1 MHARKLSGRAR
12 GNGADRDAGHLTHAT
27 MSNSYPNYDAAL
39 CGKKP
44 GPRSM
49 GWQPAEQA
57 PVTCEDCIEALGKIA
72 NDLSTP
78 IAERQQLFNL
88 VF

>member
-12 GNGADRDAGHLTHAT
+12 SKGADRDAGIVIHAVADGA
-27 MSNSYPNYDAAL
+27 YPSYDAAL

-57 PVTCEDCIEALGKIA
+57 PVTCERCIKALGKIA
-72 NDLSTP
+72 KDGATGD
-78 IAERQQLFNL
+78 
-88 VF
+88 

>member
-12 GNGADRDAGHLTHAT
+12 SKGADRDAGHLTHAVVDGA
-27 MSNSYPNYDAAL
+27 YPSCDAAL
-39 CGKKP
+39 CAKKP
-44 GPRSM
+44 RPRSM

-57 PVTCEDCIEALGKIA
+57 PVTCERCIKALGKIA

>member
-12 GNGADRDAGHLTHAT
+12 SKGADRDAGIVIHAVADGA
-27 MSNSYPNYDAAL
+27 YPSYDAAL

-49 GWQPAEQA
+49 GWQPEER
-57 PVTCEDCIEALGKIA
+57 PPTVTCLDCIEAIRRL
-72 NDLSTP
+72 T
-78 IAERQQLFNL
+78 
-88 VF
+88 